1 MELPLAAKRSSAAA
15 LADLLE
21 LTARMLHSRGY
32 AAELFP
38 AQWVALRYFAR
49 AQKDMRTAS
58 ELARFQG
65 LANGPVS
72 RTVRTLVQKGLLR
85 KAAEQPKGRAEY
97 LELTQAGE
105 ALLAEDPM
113 AALADIL
120 AQLDAGDQM
129 AMARG
134 LEQVLRGLAVEAD
147 D

>member
-1 MELPLAAKRSSAAA
+1 MAAKRPSAAA

-21 LTARMLHSRGY
+21 LTTRMLHSRGY
-32 AAELFP
+32 AADLFP

-58 ELARFQG
+58 DLARFQG

-85 KAAEQPKGRAEY
+85 KSVEQPKGRAEL
-97 LELTQAGE
+97 LELTEAGT
-105 ALLAEDPM
+105 ALLLLDPM
-113 AALADIL
+113 VELARVLGQVAIE
-120 AQLDAGDQM
+120 DQM

-134 LEQVLRGLAVEAD
+134 LEHILRGMTAQSED
-147 D
+147 